1 MVAEMFASHH
11 RKPGDASVRWRGARL
26 AAAIALP
33 PALVAFGLALS
44 EVLTAA
50 RPDTT
55 YWPPRGLLWT
65 AAGTAALVVASTL
78 GWWLADRI
86 DLFDLAYGFALFT
99 VVGIITVGLPTLLV
113 TFLCATVWVWAM
125 RREGVKERTART
137 ASEGARR

>member
-1 MVAEMFASHH
+1 M
-11 RKPGDASVRWRGARL
+11 
-26 AAAIALP
+26 
-33 PALVAFGLALS
+33 
-44 EVLTAA
+44 
-50 RPDTT
+50 
-55 YWPPRGLLWT
+55 
-65 AAGTAALVVASTL
+65 VVASTL